1 MESNVVN
8 FEETKSNTLSD
19 DQQKYLSD
27 FLENQK
33 VSEETAI
40 AQETLSNDNE
50 SEVNEDEE
58 KDSLYKVSIDP
69 ETGEYDDDLIDEL
82 ESWSYGSEYNDLLVR
97 LYAEMAI
104 EAAAEIIYGEDVKT
118 IIHPFV
124 MKNVV
129 DDLIKSEYKVG
140 V

>member
-1 MESNVVN
+1 MNTAKAISYEEEYDVN
-8 FEETKSNTLSD
+8 SIIRLASD
-19 DQQKYLSD
+19 IMNGVADTDY
-27 FLENQK
+27 FHR
-33 VSEETAI
+33 AY
-40 AQETLSNDNE
+40 
-50 SEVNEDEE
+50 EVF
-58 KDSLYKVSIDP
+58 IDP

-104 EAAAEIIYGEDVKT
+104 EAAAEIIYGEDVKN

-129 DDLIKSEYKVG
+129 DDLVNK
-140 V
+140 